1 METYRNLKLRSTL
14 NIQIKFEHS
23 SFVVR
28 RDQDGTSLERRPSEG
43 LRKGRQRADF
53 GGGRGALPAVGLIQ
67 EGCQTTGYDTQIR
80 QDCET
85 IVEEVCQN
93 VTVAKFNKK
102 IEKTC
107 TTKVRE
113 TIIIKIFKW
122 KF

>member
-1 METYRNLKLRSTL
+1 M
-14 NIQIKFEHS
+14 NI
-23 SFVVR
+23 VVVVS
-28 RDQDGTSLERRPSEG
+28 RDQEGTSLERRPSEG
-43 LRKGRQRADF
+43 LRKGRQSADF

-113 TIIIKIFKW
+113 TIMIKIHRL
-122 KF
+122 KFLF

>member
-1 METYRNLKLRSTL
+1 M
-14 NIQIKFEHS
+14 NI
-23 SFVVR
+23 VVVVS
-28 RDQDGTSLERRPSEG
+28 RDQEGTSLERRPSEG
-43 LRKGRQRADF
+43 LRKGRQSADF

-107 TTKVRE
+107 TTKVNRD
-113 TIIIKIFKW
+113 KNDLLLNVSLS
-122 KF
+122 KFRKENYQSVSCH